1 MASTCPNCGKK
12 LHFWNIKAEC
22 SACGVSIPNYDWEAR
37 LEEDNR
43 NAEKAFGVFN
53 RTLSRMAYSMWGTKL
68 RIARLVLTFLPAVGF
83 ILPWSNIKG
92 TGSSFVLSIL
102 AFDGSKSLIDFF
114 KAFFGDV
121 GLFTTTMGMEGYG
134 GPVTLGVIGYFLFL
148 LSALFIVIA
157 FFMVLIRCKNSKTK
171 TTIVFDVLS
180 IAASVAAVICFTV
193 GGQRG
198 ADLGAFSFGGNAAL
212 APSGSIGW
220 GYFVALFLLLVAT
233 GMNIAVVKA
242 PANLTSSWRTNVW
255 RGWLRKKK
263 KSVWLKKNG
272 NWSAYRLPR
281 KPRKKKKLRWK
292 KPSESWLPKR
302 KSVRTRNKPKGAAQL
317 RQIAGPAAPFFVA
330 LTGEAGFGIMLRRE
344 YSTTGVI

>member
-22 SACGVSIPNYDWEAR
+22 SACGVSIPNFDWEAR

-180 IAASVAAVICFTV
+180 VAASVAAVICFTV

-212 APSGSIGW
+212 APTGSIGW
-220 GYFVALFLLLVAT
+220 GYFVALLLLLVAT
-233 GMNIAVVKA
+233 GMNIAVVNA
-242 PANLTSSWRTNVW
+242 PAKSDEQLENERLARVAAKEEKE
-255 RGWLRKKK
+255 RLAEEKRELERVQAAKKAQEEEKAKVEEAKRK
-263 KSVWLKKNG
+263 L
-272 NWSAYRLPR
+272 AA
-281 KPRKKKKLRWK
+281 
-292 KPSESWLPKR
+292 KR

-317 RQIAGPAAPFFVA
+317 RQIAEPAAPFFVA
-330 LTGEAGFGIMLRRE
+330 LTGKAGFGIM
-344 YSTTGVI
+344 

>member
-22 SACGVSIPNYDWEAR
+22 SACGVSIPNFDWEAR

-180 IAASVAAVICFTV
+180 VAASIAAVICFTV

-220 GYFVALFLLLVAT
+220 GYFVALLLLLVAT

-242 PANLTSSWRTNVW
+242 LS
-255 RGWLRKKK
+255 L
-263 KSVWLKKNG
+263 
-272 NWSAYRLPR
+272 
-281 KPRKKKKLRWK
+281 
-292 KPSESWLPKR
+292 
-302 KSVRTRNKPKGAAQL
+302 
-317 RQIAGPAAPFFVA
+317 IH
-330 LTGEAGFGIMLRRE
+330 I
-344 YSTTGVI
+344 

>member
-22 SACGVSIPNYDWEAR
+22 SACGVSIPNFDWEAR

-68 RIARLVLTFLPAVGF
+68 RIARLVLTFLPVVGF

-134 GPVTLGVIGYFLFL
+134 RSGDPWCDWL
-148 LSALFIVIA
+148 LSVLTQRFIYCDRILYGTDPLQE
-157 FFMVLIRCKNSKTK
+157 FQDQDDHCI
-171 TTIVFDVLS
+171 
-180 IAASVAAVICFTV
+180 
-193 GGQRG
+193 
-198 ADLGAFSFGGNAAL
+198 
-212 APSGSIGW
+212 
-220 GYFVALFLLLVAT
+220 
-233 GMNIAVVKA
+233 
-242 PANLTSSWRTNVW
+242 
-255 RGWLRKKK
+255 
-263 KSVWLKKNG
+263 
-272 NWSAYRLPR
+272 
-281 KPRKKKKLRWK
+281 
-292 KPSESWLPKR
+292 
-302 KSVRTRNKPKGAAQL
+302 
-317 RQIAGPAAPFFVA
+317 
-330 LTGEAGFGIMLRRE
+330 
-344 YSTTGVI
+344 

>member
-22 SACGVSIPNYDWEAR
+22 SACGVSIPNFDWEAR

-180 IAASVAAVICFTV
+180 RRRNLLYRWRSAGRGSGRIQLWR
-193 GGQRG
+193 QRG
-198 ADLGAFSFGGNAAL
+198 TGTQRFHRLGLLCGTAFAAGCHRHEHCQ
-212 APSGSIGW
+212 AG
-220 GYFVALFLLLVAT
+220 
-233 GMNIAVVKA
+233 
-242 PANLTSSWRTNVW
+242 
-255 RGWLRKKK
+255 RGK
-263 KSVWLKKNG
+263 V
-272 NWSAYRLPR
+272 
-281 KPRKKKKLRWK
+281 
-292 KPSESWLPKR
+292 E
-302 KSVRTRNKPKGAAQL
+302 
-317 RQIAGPAAPFFVA
+317 
-330 LTGEAGFGIMLRRE
+330 
-344 YSTTGVI
+344 

>member
-1 MASTCPNCGKK
+1 M
-12 LHFWNIKAEC
+12 
-22 SACGVSIPNYDWEAR
+22 SIPNFNWEAR

-102 AFDGSKSLIDFF
+102 AFDDSKSLIDFF
-114 KAFFGDV
+114 KAFFGDT

-212 APSGSIGW
+212 APNVGW
-220 GYFVALFLLLVAT
+220 GYFVALLLLLVAT

-242 PANLTSSWRTNVW
+242 PAKSDEQLENERLARVAAKEEKE
-255 RGWLRKKK
+255 RLADEKRELERVQAAKKAQEEEK
-263 KSVWLKKNG
+263 AKVEE
-272 NWSAYRLPR
+272 A
-281 KPRKKKKLRWK
+281 
-292 KPSESWLPKR
+292 KR
-302 KSVRTRNKPKGAAQL
+302 KLAAKAEKRKNKK
-317 RQIAGPAAPFFVA
+317 
-330 LTGEAGFGIMLRRE
+330 
-344 YSTTGVI
+344 

>member
-1 MASTCPNCGKK
+1 
-12 LHFWNIKAEC
+12 
-22 SACGVSIPNYDWEAR
+22 
-37 LEEDNR
+37 
-43 NAEKAFGVFN
+43 
-53 RTLSRMAYSMWGTKL
+53 MAYSMWGTKL

-180 IAASVAAVICFTV
+180 VAASVAAVICFTV

-220 GYFVALFLLLVAT
+220 GYFVALLLLLVAT

-242 PANLTSSWRTNVW
+242 PAKSDEELENERLARVAAKEEKE
-255 RGWLRKKK
+255 RLAEEKRELERVQAAKKAQEEEK
-263 KSVWLKKNG
+263 AKVEE
-272 NWSAYRLPR
+272 A
-281 KPRKKKKLRWK
+281 
-292 KPSESWLPKR
+292 KR
-302 KSVRTRNKPKGAAQL
+302 KLAAKAEKRKNKK
-317 RQIAGPAAPFFVA
+317 
-330 LTGEAGFGIMLRRE
+330 
-344 YSTTGVI
+344 

>member
-22 SACGVSIPNYDWEAR
+22 SACGVSIPNFDWEAR

-198 ADLGAFSFGGNAAL
+198 ADLGAKPRRPQPEQQFDHGVGDPGAGRRRFRAVAGRLYAGRNWYGHLRGDPAARATSSQDARGEGGQGNAGVSHISAVL
-212 APSGSIGW
+212 AQG
-220 GYFVALFLLLVAT
+220 
-233 GMNIAVVKA
+233 AVWAWV
-242 PANLTSSWRTNVW
+242 V
-255 RGWLRKKK
+255 
-263 KSVWLKKNG
+263 
-272 NWSAYRLPR
+272 
-281 KPRKKKKLRWK
+281 
-292 KPSESWLPKR
+292 
-302 KSVRTRNKPKGAAQL
+302 
-317 RQIAGPAAPFFVA
+317 
-330 LTGEAGFGIMLRRE
+330 
-344 YSTTGVI
+344 